1 MEFSNKQASKV
12 RLCLIGNTKLNKMVH
27 SLLPEFRDVADVT
40 IIDSIF
46 NDALH
51 AARRLIEHD
60 AIDVFMSAG
69 ANAFYLQDTLP
80 VPVVALEM
88 NQSDLFVALL
98 KARAVSSDVLLLT
111 HAHQQLQTD
120 VGAYF
125 QGLNI
130 AHKTYTTV
138 DEAKDLFN
146 NMQPSRF
153 GVVIGSS
160 FVCDLAE
167 AADIPYVMV
176 YSRESCRNLIQR
188 AIDRAVTEKRRLE
201 QTAFAEFL
209 LENTQTASIVTN
221 ADDIIVHFN
230 PGAAQ
235 LIPGLKPQRRIDRV
249 LDSRFLQ
256 STSVSAESITLNER
270 LCHVD
275 KKPFEVNDELVGYL
289 YRFRATPMSTISDAK
304 SQSRLIH
311 RSHKM
316 SEVAKLLKVY
326 GATPGTVLL
335 QGETGTGK
343 ELAAREIHYASH
355 FSEGPFIAINCA
367 AIPSELFESELFG
380 YADGA
385 FTHSRSGGKS
395 GLLESANNGTFFM
408 DEINALPM
416 PQQAKLL
423 RVLQER
429 EVRPVGSRR
438 SIPLNIKFVAACHH
452 DLMEEVRAGNFR
464 EDLYYRLNVFIVN
477 LPPLKDRL
485 EDLEPLMTY
494 FMNKIAEQY
503 QIEIDVDELIRE
515 LLPDFS
521 HYNWPGN
528 VRQLENLLERIVVSS
543 SIYGLND
550 TFRQAL
556 RQIAPEIYQRQAT
569 TRSISHNGNTL
580 QQVERRKIIE
590 ALERFNGNR
599 TRTAEFLGIS
609 PTTLWRR
616 LKELEL

>member
-1 MEFSNKQASKV
+1 MEFSNKQTNKV
-12 RLCLIGNTKLNKMVH
+12 RICLIGNTKLNKMVH
-27 SLLPEFRDVADVT
+27 ALLSEFRDSADVT

-46 NDALH
+46 NDALVS
-51 AARRLIEHD
+51 ARRLIEHD
-60 AIDVFMSAG
+60 AIDVFISAG
-69 ANAFYLQDTLP
+69 ANAFYLQDMLP

-88 NQSDLFVALL
+88 NQSDLYVALL
-98 KARAVSSDVLLLT
+98 KAKAVSNDVLLLT
-111 HAHQQLQTD
+111 HAHQKLQTD

-125 QGLNI
+125 QGLQI
-130 AHKTYTTV
+130 THKTYTTV

-146 NMQPSRF
+146 NMQPARF
-153 GVVIGSS
+153 GAVIGSS

-167 AADIPYVMV
+167 AANIPYVMV

-188 AIDRAVTEKRRLE
+188 AIDRGLTERRRLE

-209 LENTQTASIVTN
+209 LENTQTASIITN

-230 PGAAQ
+230 PGAAS
-235 LIPGLKPQRRIDRV
+235 LIPSLKTQRRIDRV

-256 STSVSAESITLNER
+256 NTTISAESITLNER

-275 KKPFEVNDELVGYL
+275 KKPFEVNDELIGYL
-289 YRFRATPMSTISDAK
+289 YRFRATPAASISQTK
-304 SQSRLIH
+304 NQSRLIH
-311 RSHKM
+311 RSAKM
-316 SEVAKLLKVY
+316 AEVAKLLKVY
-326 GATPGTVLL
+326 GATPGTILL

-343 ELAAREIHYASH
+343 ELAAREIHYASR
-355 FSEGPFIAINCA
+355 FKEGPFIAINCA

-385 FTHSRSGGKS
+385 FTNSRSGGKS
-395 GLLESANNGTFFM
+395 GLLEAANNGTFFM
-408 DEINALPM
+408 DEINALPL

-438 SIPLNIKFVAACHH
+438 SIPLTIKFVAACHH
-452 DLMEEVRAGNFR
+452 DLLAEVQAGRFR

-477 LPPLKDRL
+477 LPPLKDRI
-485 EDLEPLMTY
+485 EDLEPLME
-494 FMNKIAEQY
+494 FFIEKISEQY
-503 QIEIDVDELIRE
+503 QIEIDTNAIINE
-515 LLPDFS
+515 LLPYFS
-521 HYNWPGN
+521 RYHWPGN

-550 TFRQAL
+550 TFHKAL
-556 RQIAPEIYQRQAT
+556 QQIATEVFTSNPT
-569 TRSISHNGNTL
+569 TTQNPTNFSTL
-580 QQVERRKIIE
+580 QQFEHQKILE
-590 ALERFNGNR
+590 ALNRFNGNR
-599 TRTAEFLGIS
+599 TKTADYLGIS

-616 LKELEL
+616 LKDLNV